1 MDELQEMQAQMA
13 LLKQKLNNEEII
25 NDRLLREVTRQ
36 RVQRLSRM
44 VWIEGICA
52 LFVVTF
58 GNYIFYGFG
67 CSWWFIGGTTLM
79 MLVCFLATLLPHR
92 RVKEREIMQGD
103 LLTVSKRVRQLRQF
117 YKNWIRIGFSMVAIW
132 LIWFFTE
139 LYLHHTDDLT
149 FVISIAVG
157 AIVGGAIGGIIG
169 SLQNKKCIREMDE
182 IIGQIEH

>member
-1 MDELQEMQAQMA
+1 
-13 LLKQKLNNEEII
+13 
-25 NDRLLREVTRQ
+25 
-36 RVQRLSRM
+36 
-44 VWIEGICA
+44 
-52 LFVVTF
+52 
-58 GNYIFYGFG
+58 
-67 CSWWFIGGTTLM
+67 
-79 MLVCFLATLLPHR
+79 
-92 RVKEREIMQGD
+92 MQGD